1 MNISYVNKI
10 DPAANGQ
17 QPDYKDLNLKF
28 NMWNPA
34 YDTSGYRPAGNAINS
49 LMHGPWSDPQDSKG
63 YTYTDLMGRK
73 YAMDGS
79 DEAQQ
84 AARDA
89 QIADFASSERR
100 GGSFLGN
107 PVMQERLKFEDQL
120 RNSMGGKQAKRSSD
134 DEDGEEQP
142 AKPDIRERVKQILYG
157 DNDYNRNWVASANRG
172 DALNKAPV
180 DNPHGGSTNPNMV
193 KAYLA
198 SDQRQKDI
206 EEAKKYQEYLKYLEY
221 QKQLA
226 AAQAA
231 QAAQQQRY
239 SAPPQAAP
247 QADYDYYKDEASAYK
262 PSAIDREV
270 SDAVANYRSMSPRSA
285 ATTSRYHSPLQS
297 IIQGF
302 HPIETWSNILSG
314 KPAFDYEKQDT
325 EHNMFNIY

>member
-1 MNISYVNKI
+1 MNIQYVDQI
-10 DPAANGQ
+10 DPAAAGQ

-34 YDTSGYRPAGNAINS
+34 YDTSGYRPAGNAIDS

-134 DEDGEEQP
+134 DEDEEEQP

-231 QAAQQQRY
+231 QAAQQQAY
-239 SAPPQAAP
+239 SAPA
-247 QADYDYYKDEASAYK
+247 
-262 PSAIDREV
+262 PSASNAPTAMPSQQFDEW
-270 SDAVANYRSMSPRSA
+270 DAKYNLPDYSVGTPTSPQSA
-285 ATTSRYHSPLQS
+285 ATTSGYHSPLQS

-325 EHNMFNIY
+325 EHNMFNAY

>member
-10 DPAANGQ
+10 DPVANGQ

-34 YDTSGYRPAGNAINS
+34 YDTSGYRPAGNAIDS

-120 RNSMGGKQAKRSSD
+120 RNSIGGKQAKRSSD
-134 DEDGEEQP
+134 DEDEEEQP

-226 AAQAA
+226 AQAA
-231 QAAQQQRY
+231 QAAQQQAY
-239 SAPPQAAP
+239 SAPAQESVVSNNLLDESTIPTNGTENF
-247 QADYDYYKDEASAYK
+247 DYGQGAT
-262 PSAIDREV
+262 PSANTHTTMTASE
-270 SDAVANYRSMSPRSA
+270 RSA
-285 ATTSRYHSPLQS
+285 RASSAGAFNPDGTPKHIWKSEYTD
-297 IIQGF
+297 
-302 HPIETWSNILSG
+302 PISKWLNRVYGRPIV
-314 KPAFDYEKQDT
+314 
-325 EHNMFNIY
+325 